1 MFLFYFIDVIYMD
14 AVISCMNIIHPLLKE
29 VECFLQKSWFLFIN
43 RRNDDDVV
51 LLIHLRWR
59 ECIFDVIS
67 RSLTASPKNVYS
79 LFLSAIRWGCD
90 TALIFFYSQRT
101 RLYFCWIS
109 LRSRKS
115 LRDSCIDP
123 LHWTGI
129 KPSLCLSQM
138 VVQSQCPYS
147 YLHTTCQSPNKRSIQ
162 QGQKLSK
169 RMSQSPSWWVKI
181 LLWTVWVCEKIPLQV
196 MEWFRWSTGINWN
209 AGQDVEWSC
218 IAVLTKKF
226 GGKVFVQ
233 PCHSMG
239 EVLEYI

>member
-1 MFLFYFIDVIYMD
+1 MD
-14 AVISCMNIIHPLLKE
+14 AVISCMMIIHPLLKE
-29 VECFLQKSWFLFIN
+29 VECFFQKSWFLFIN

-162 QGQKLSK
+162 QGQKLSEAHVPESI
-169 RMSQSPSWWVKI
+169 M
-181 LLWTVWVCEKIPLQV
+181 
-196 MEWFRWSTGINWN
+196 
-209 AGQDVEWSC
+209 
-218 IAVLTKKF
+218 
-226 GGKVFVQ
+226 
-233 PCHSMG
+233 MG
-239 EVLEYI
+239 ENSPVNSVGLWENSAAGHGMVSMEHWYKLKCWTRCRVILYCCLDKNVWKKG